1 MLRLS
6 RLSSLSMSRR
16 VRPRGGPEEAPPDL
30 LRTRRRPTG
39 PTGPLD
45 RDGARRGA
53 LIKGD

>member
-30 LRTRRRPTG
+30 LRTRRRPMD

-53 LIKGD
+53 LKGD